1 MARQYQQAQE
11 LVKFATLVCK
21 KGMRPRR
28 PELSFMCFLHLHR
41 SRAFHLFD
49 FTFINYII
57 TISTKTLAFTGS
69 QVL

>member
-11 LVKFATLVCK
+11 LVKFATLACK
-21 KGMRPRR
+21 KGMRPD
-28 PELSFMCFLHLHR
+28 LSFMCFLHLHR

-57 TISTKTLAFTGS
+57 TISTKTLAFTGFKS
-69 QVL
+69 YD